1 MLIYSVDYRSDIA
14 STLIRVKLE
23 QESHENRRTGMT
35 MPDRDD
41 GPGRPPDSQGV
52 YGIAVTSDLVG
63 TGVQNLRAYEKAGLL
78 DPARTA
84 GGTRLYSSD
93 DVARLRRIQL
103 LLAQGLNLAGI
114 AMVLELEEENQ
125 HLRDQLAR
133 KRKRP
138 TR

>member
-1 MLIYSVDYRSDIA
+1 MKYG
-14 STLIRVKLE
+14 E
-23 QESHENRRTGMT
+23 
-35 MPDRDD
+35 RDD
-41 GPGRPPDSQGV
+41 VRDRRDGPSRPPDSQGV

-93 DVARLRRIQL
+93 DVARLRRIQA

-125 HLRDQLAR
+125 RLRDQLAR
-133 KRKRP
+133 KRRRP
-138 TR
+138 HTVANR

>member
-1 MLIYSVDYRSDIA
+1 LD
-14 STLIRVKLE
+14 K
-23 QESHENRRTGMT
+23 ESHEIQESGMT
-35 MPDRDD
+35 RRGRDD

-78 DPARTA
+78 DPARST

-93 DVARLRRIQL
+93 DVARLRRIQV

-114 AMVLELEEENQ
+114 AMVLELEEKNQ
-125 HLRDQLAR
+125 RLRDQLAR
-133 KRKRP
+133 KRNDRQGS
-138 TR
+138 

>member
-1 MLIYSVDYRSDIA
+1 
-14 STLIRVKLE
+14 
-23 QESHENRRTGMT
+23 MT

-93 DVARLRRIQL
+93 DVARLRRIQE
-103 LLAQGLNLAGI
+103 LLAQGLNLTGI
-114 AMVLELEEENQ
+114 AMVLELEEETN
-125 HLRDQLAR
+125 AR
-133 KRKRP
+133 APAPLIGSLLTCQTYRCRRQPGGRP
-138 TR
+138 ADRPARA

>member
-1 MLIYSVDYRSDIA
+1 
-14 STLIRVKLE
+14 
-23 QESHENRRTGMT
+23 MT

-78 DPARTA
+78 DPTRTA

-93 DVARLRRIQL
+93 DVARLRRIQA
-103 LLAQGLNLAGI
+103 LLAQGLNLVGVAR
-114 AMVLELEEENQ
+114 VLELEDENQ
-125 HLRDQLAR
+125 HLRDQL
-133 KRKRP
+133 
-138 TR
+138 TRSAEDSTA

>member
-1 MLIYSVDYRSDIA
+1 MRG
-14 STLIRVKLE
+14 R
-23 QESHENRRTGMT
+23 
-35 MPDRDD
+35 DRDD

-78 DPARTA
+78 DPTRTA

-93 DVARLRRIQL
+93 DVAKLRRIQA
-103 LLAQGLNLAGI
+103 LLAEGLNLAGI
-114 AMVLELEEENQ
+114 ARVLELEEENQ
-125 HLRDQLAR
+125 HLRDQLAH

>member
-1 MLIYSVDYRSDIA
+1 M
-14 STLIRVKLE
+14 T
-23 QESHENRRTGMT
+23 RRH
-35 MPDRDD
+35 PDD
-41 GPGRPPDSQGV
+41 GTDRPPDSQGV

-78 DPARTA
+78 DPARST

-93 DVARLRRIQL
+93 DVARLRRIQG

-125 HLRDQLAR
+125 SLRDELAR
-133 KRKRP
+133 KQKRP
-138 TR
+138 T